1 MSFTRGRFPACP
13 VPSVNRS
20 NRTRAGRRPRST
32 CSRLRGGRKP
42 GGSCSPHPAAPTA
55 TRSSSPSTRRCF
67 HTPLSPYAAG
77 KLAGEHYVSVYA
89 RTMGLDG
96 VSLRY
101 FNIFGPRQ
109 DPSSPYSGVI
119 SLFIKFMAQGQ
130 RPTIHGDGQQT
141 RDFTYV
147 ANVVAANLA
156 ALRARNL
163 SWARSSMSALA
174 IASACSTWS
183 PRSTRFW
190 EQTSNPSFKT
200 RGPVTSTTR
209 WPVWTGFRASWATNR
224 SSRSRRDCGAPSNRW
239 SARPANHRVLT
250 PGSRRAEAREVAN
263 RRLGDGCRARPDE
276 KEKSL
281 PGPALGR
288 LGAEESAPFP
298 RGQVGLGGPQN
309 QGVGLGSDLA
319 RGDCARARPA
329 AGHEQRP
336 RLLPGRARTSTGS
349 ERLEPVGRQTSE
361 RRPVRRRA
369 CPSARAEVSSPA
381 VPTAPGCAE
390 RSALGPA
397 SRSAALTRTC
407 SRMTSVV
414 HEACSAASSNA
425 GRTVRPARSTG
436 RAISICC
443 PSSRRRT
450 GDQDVLALGRGDP
463 GHGPI
468 ESKCPPLGLGR
479 DERLGTEPPRGR
491 ELGERP
497 TVANALPA
505 AMARSHSRAA
515 GRSTAP
521 SSLRTAASCCERT
534 KTAVKLPEASSRIAL
549 QQ

>member
-1 MSFTRGRFPACP
+1 MVRGRSRRLRLCLHAAEGVDHVFHQGAI
-13 VPSVNRS
+13 PSV
-20 NRTRAGRRPRST
+20 PRSVREPLE
-32 CSRLRGGRKP
+32 SHASG
-42 GGSCSPHPAAPTA
+42 PTA
-55 TRSSSPSTRRCF
+55 TLNMLEAARRSKARRFMFAASSSAYGDTVELPKHEAMF
-67 HTPLSPYAAG
+67 PTPLSPYAAG

-119 SLFIKFMAQGQ
+119 SLFIKFMSQGQ

-147 ANVVAANLA
+147 ANAVAANLA
-156 ALRARNL
+156 ALRCPNR
-163 SWARSSMSALA
+163 SWARSSTSAPA

-200 RGPVTSTTR
+200 RGPATSTTR
-209 WPVWTGFRASWATNR
+209 SPAWTGSRASSATNR
-224 SSRSRRDCGAPSNRW
+224 SSRSRRDCDAPSNRW

-319 RGDCARARPA
+319 RGNCVALAP
-329 AGHEQRP
+329 
-336 RLLPGRARTSTGS
+336 
-349 ERLEPVGRQTSE
+349 
-361 RRPVRRRA
+361 RRP
-369 CPSARAEVSSPA
+369 
-381 VPTAPGCAE
+381 
-390 RSALGPA
+390 
-397 SRSAALTRTC
+397 
-407 SRMTSVV
+407 
-414 HEACSAASSNA
+414 
-425 GRTVRPARSTG
+425 
-436 RAISICC
+436 
-443 PSSRRRT
+443 
-450 GDQDVLALGRGDP
+450 
-463 GHGPI
+463 
-468 ESKCPPLGLGR
+468 
-479 DERLGTEPPRGR
+479 
-491 ELGERP
+491 
-497 TVANALPA
+497 
-505 AMARSHSRAA
+505 
-515 GRSTAP
+515 
-521 SSLRTAASCCERT
+521 
-534 KTAVKLPEASSRIAL
+534 
-549 QQ
+549 